1 MKASRMTTHS
11 PEPAEYE
18 LVVAGTLGPVIRQAL
33 SPYATATPEVRAV
46 VRAGG
51 GGPSEGAGD
60 LVDVLV
66 LLEAHGLRITRIQR
80 IV

>member
-1 MKASRMTTHS
+1 MTTDS

-18 LVVAGTLGPVIRQAL
+18 LVVAGTLGPVLRQAL
-33 SPYATATPEVRAV
+33 SPYAAATPEIRAV
-46 VRAGG
+46 VLAGG
-51 GGPSEGAGD
+51 GDPSDGAGD
-60 LVDVLV
+60 LVDVLM